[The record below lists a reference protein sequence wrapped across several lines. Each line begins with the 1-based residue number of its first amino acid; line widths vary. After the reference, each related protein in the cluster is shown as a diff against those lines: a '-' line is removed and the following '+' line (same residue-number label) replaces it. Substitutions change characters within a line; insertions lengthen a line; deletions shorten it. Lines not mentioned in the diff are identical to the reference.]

1 MSHHSSDWN
10 DDAKRAM
17 SAAMASLLGEFPNGK
32 LNTNDDG
39 ALALRW
45 AVRNGLFN

>member
-17 SAAMASLLGEFPNGK
+17 SAAMASLLGEFPSGK

-39 ALALRW
+39 ALAVRW
-45 AVRNGLFN
+45 AWRMYG